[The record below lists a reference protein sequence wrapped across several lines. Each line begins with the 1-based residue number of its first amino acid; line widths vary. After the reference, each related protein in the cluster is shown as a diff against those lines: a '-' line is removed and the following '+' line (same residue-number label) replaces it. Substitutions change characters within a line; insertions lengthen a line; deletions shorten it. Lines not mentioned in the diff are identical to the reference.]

1 MYAPHA
7 VIQVTA
13 RLRVF
18 NMSAKLNKGVALLL
32 ERVQTNPKEFN
43 EGGRWTDLLT
53 LHDVQLEAP
62 ERKVIR
68 PRTFNKEVMRRL
80 LTAYDLERK
89 GGAIS
94 RAQLLKELLPGLN
107 QLFSQVYAERTE
119 KLNQGE
125 NNGNA

>member
-1 MYAPHA
+1 MG
-7 VIQVTA
+7 
-13 RLRVF
+13 
-18 NMSAKLNKGVALLL
+18 AKLNKGVALLL

-107 QLFSQVYAERTE
+107 QLFGQVYAERTKE
-119 KLNQGE
+119 IKDKF
-125 NNGNA
+125 NAN